1 MNPYRVGIVGLGAIG
16 KVHAYGYRNLS
27 FFYDPVPLEAQ
38 ITHVVT
44 ARAETA
50 EKARQVVGAQVAST
64 DYRDVT
70 ENPEIDIVH
79 ICTPN
84 SAHKEALLSAMAHQK
99 HIFCDKPL
107 VNTSEEAHEIETAL
121 ADYRGVA
128 QMTFHNR
135 FFPATIHAKRLVD
148 QGAIGQVLQFRGAY
162 LHSGSAD
169 PQAPLRWK
177 LTAAAGGGVIADI
190 ASHVLDSLDWLIGPF
205 KSFQAMTH
213 IAFPERPLPG
223 DPSTKGPVDAEDCV
237 LVLAELAAGA
247 VGILEASKIATGM
260 EDELRLEIHGTRGAL
275 RFNLMDPHHL
285 EYYDATAS
293 YPPSGSRGW
302 THIDTGQRYE
312 PPAAGF
318 PAPRRPS
325 AGSAATSAA
334 SQISF
339 SRSPKIVPPN
349 RACAKGSA
357 SSGSWPPCDD
367 RLLNK
372 VASNFDAKPSAQVL
386 TTPLAWGRMRP

>member
-1 MNPYRVGIVGLGAIG
+1 MKTYRVGIVGLGAIG

-27 FFYDPVPLEAQ
+27 FFYDPVPLEAE

-44 ARAETA
+44 SRTETA
-50 EKARQVVGAQVAST
+50 EKARQVVGARVATT
-64 DYRDVT
+64 DYREVT

-84 SAHKEALLSAMAHQK
+84 SAHKEALLSAMQHQK

-107 VNTSEEAHEIETAL
+107 VNTSEEADEIEAAL
-121 ADYRGVA
+121 ADYQGVA

-135 FFPATIHAKRLVD
+135 FFPAMMHAKRLVE
-148 QGAIGQVLQFRGAY
+148 QGAVGQVLQFRGAY

-169 PQAPLRWK
+169 PEAPLRWK

-205 KSFQAMTH
+205 KSFQARTH
-213 IAFPERPLPG
+213 IAFAERPLSG
-223 DPSTKGPVDAEDCV
+223 DGGAKGKVDAEDCV
-237 LVLAELAAGA
+237 LILADLPAGG

-285 EYYDATAS
+285 EYYDATTP

-302 THIDTGQRYE
+302 TRVDTGQRYE
-312 PPAAGF
+312 APAASF
-318 PAPRRPS
+318 PSPK
-325 AGSAATSAA
+325 AATGWLRGHVGCLANFLYAVAENRPAEPGLWQGIRIQRLMGAVRRSA
-334 SQISF
+334 
-339 SRSPKIVPPN
+339 REGC
-349 RACAKGSA
+349 R
-357 SSGSWPPCDD
+357 
-367 RLLNK
+367 
-372 VASNFDAKPSAQVL
+372 VAV
-386 TTPLAWGRMRP
+386 